1 MSRAPAAADALP
13 MGGVDGDIAAGMTSA
28 APQCDASAQSV
39 NVTFRSERVSLDGV
53 ELFLF
58 LYGLLV

>member
-1 MSRAPAAADALP
+1 

-39 NVTFRSERVSLDGV
+39 NVTFRIERVSLY

>member
-1 MSRAPAAADALP
+1 

-39 NVTFRSERVSLDGV
+39 NVVTFRSERCRLDGV

-58 LYGLLV
+58 LYGLF

>member
-39 NVTFRSERVSLDGV
+39 NVTFRIERVSLY